1 MQKSAKL
8 TVFNQNE
15 IFKMM
20 NSYMDTSRVDNF
32 DEYLKKVDT
41 DFRTSSERVLRMKV
55 KDNLG
60 YCLGDLSQHLEN
72 SERLSSFLGI
82 LKAQDA
88 SSRNTL
94 ETISHDVM
102 KEFKNQRMSSIVIE
116 NFNTSDKEKL
126 QEFENID
133 SADESEEEGVNEDE
147 KAREFSHEFDS
158 SKETQSQKVKPRQST
173 SSTNNSRPISNLE
186 KKFKK
191 RTNEQGNP
199 QMAFYI

>member
-20 NSYMDTSRVDNF
+20 NSYMDTSRVNNF

-60 YCLGDLSQHLEN
+60 YCLGDLPQHLEN
-72 SERLSSFLGI
+72 SERLSSFLEI
-82 LKAQDA
+82 LKTQDA

-102 KEFKNQRMSSIVIE
+102 KEFKNQRTSSIVIE
-116 NFNTSDKEKL
+116 NFNASDKKKL

-133 SADESEEEGVNEDE
+133 SADESEEVEANEDE

-158 SKETQSQKVKPRQST
+158 SKETQSQKVKPKPST
-173 SSTNNSRPISNLE
+173 SSANNSRPISNLE

-191 RTNEQGNP
+191 RTNEQNNLK
-199 QMAFYI
+199 MDFYI